1 MKTKTAMKEM
11 RKEKEFDCSAA
22 SALPNFCVSF
32 PQPMI
37 FWNALRWTSLYAQ
50 VACVINKTERGVASG
65 RIRVSKRR
73 TALCLLLLPITLLM
87 AKTLRSQSQNSP
99 KKSAKTVGQNPSAK
113 SPLKKLTP
121 AAQQWVDATMR
132 KMSVEEKI
140 GQLLFTTYH
149 GTFTSTDSP
158 PYQQMLHSVK
168 DLHVGGFII
177 VTHIGPL
184 GIEKS
189 QAYPTAALNN
199 ELQTKAKIPLLVGA
213 DFERGS
219 AMRLDEGT
227 SFPTNMA
234 LAAAGNPKDAYTMG
248 KITAIEARDV
258 GVHWIYAP
266 VADVNNNP
274 ENPIVNTRSFGEDPA
289 RVAEFV
295 SEYVRGVNEN
305 GGLATAKHFPGHG
318 DTAADSHIDLPV
330 IKADRARLDALEL
343 VPFRAAIE
351 AGVGSIMTGHLNV
364 PSLEPDPNTPATLSN
379 NILTGVLR
387 DQLGFQGLVI
397 TDAMDMGG
405 ITVRFAPGE
414 AAVRAVLAGADALL
428 MPPVPD
434 AAFEALQEAVKSGRI
449 SKERLDASVRRI
461 LEAKARLGL
470 EKNRLV
476 DLGALNTRFASVNW
490 QREAQDISDRGITLL
505 RDTPKRLP
513 LDATRPSRALLLAFY
528 ADPEPYPGED
538 LERELRKRFD
548 SVTTLRADTRFVS
561 AANLKLPSPD
571 SYDVAL
577 LALFVRVSDRKG
589 NVDVPAEQSAL
600 AEQVYKAG
608 KPVITVA
615 FGSPYLIERFPQ
627 AETWLGAFGIS
638 DVAQISVARAL
649 FGEIPVRG
657 HLPVTIP
664 GIGLKTGFGIE
675 VPADAMKLQPMDVRE
690 EARLQ
695 PAFDVIEAAVK
706 DKAFPG
712 ATLAIGYKGKVSVH
726 AFGKLSY
733 DANSPSVNTGTL
745 YDIAS
750 LTKVVGT
757 TTISEKLV
765 EHDFPVALD
774 LDAKVERYLP
784 EWISSGSQ
792 LEWRHRVTVRH
803 LLTHT
808 SGLPAFKEYWRTS
821 KGKQDTL
828 NRIFAEPLEYEPGTK
843 MIYSD
848 LGIILLAEIIHRLT
862 GKTMDELARENIFS
876 PLGMNHTMYLP
887 PKKIWPAIAPTEI
900 DNQLRH
906 RLIQG
911 EVHDENAF
919 AIGGVSGHAGLFS
932 TAPDLAVFCHMEL
945 NGGVYGHA
953 QIVKRATIAQF
964 TVPQE
969 LSKGTRTLGWVV
981 PTEGSFMG
989 HFYGPHA
996 FGHTGF
1002 TGTSIYI
1009 DPDRQLFVVLLTNRV
1024 NPTRENMKIS
1034 KVRPALH
1041 DAVVQSLGL
1050 ATSVAPA
1057 N

>member
-1 MKTKTAMKEM
+1 
-11 RKEKEFDCSAA
+11 
-22 SALPNFCVSF
+22 
-32 PQPMI
+32 MI
-37 FWNALRWTSLYAQ
+37 FWNALWRTALCAQ
-50 VACVINKTERGVASG
+50 VACVINKSEQGVNSG
-65 RIRVSKRR
+65 ENPLSKRR
-73 TALCLLLLPITLLM
+73 VALCLLAIPLTLVM
-87 AKTLRSQSQNSP
+87 AKKLRSQSQTSP
-99 KKSAKTVGQNPSAK
+99 KKSSPAAAQTVPKQ
-113 SPLKKLTP
+113 SPLKALSP
-121 AAQQWVDATMR
+121 AARAWVDATMK
-132 KMSVEEKI
+132 KMSTDEKV

-149 GTFTSTDSP
+149 GTYTSTDSAA
-158 PYQQMLHSVK
+158 YQQMLHSVN
-168 DLHVGGFII
+168 DLHAGGFII
-177 VTHIGPL
+177 ITRITPL

-189 QAYPTAALNN
+189 QAYPTAVLNN
-199 ELQTKAKIPLLVGA
+199 ELQAKAKLPLLIGA

-219 AMRLDEGT
+219 GMRLDEGT
-227 SFPTNMA
+227 SFPTQMA

-248 KITAIEARDV
+248 KITAIEAREA

-266 VADVNNNP
+266 VADINNNP
-274 ENPIVNTRSFGEDPA
+274 ENPIINTRSFGEDPA
-289 RVAEFV
+289 RVSEFV
-295 SEYVRGVNEN
+295 SEYVRGVNDN

-330 IKADRARLDALEL
+330 ITADRERLEELEL
-343 VPFRAAIE
+343 APFRAAIKE
-351 AGVGSIMTGHLNV
+351 GVGSIMTGHLNV
-364 PSLEPDPNTPATLSN
+364 PSLEPDPNTPATLSH

-387 DQLGFQGLVI
+387 DQLGFEGLVI

-434 AAFEALQEAVKSGRI
+434 AAFEALQGAVKSGRI
-449 SKERLDASVRRI
+449 SRERLDTSVRRI

-470 EKNRLV
+470 YKNRLV
-476 DLGALNTRFASVNW
+476 DLAALNTKFAAVKW
-490 QREAQDISDRGITLL
+490 QSEAQDISDRGITLL

-513 LDATRPSRALLLAFY
+513 LDGTKPSRALLLAFY

-548 SVTTLRADTRFVS
+548 SVTTLRADTRFVN
-561 AANLKLPSPD
+561 AANLKLPPPD

-577 LALFVRVSDRKG
+577 LALFVRVSDRRG
-589 NVDVPAEQSAL
+589 NVDVPTEQAAL
-600 AEQVYKAG
+600 AEQVYKTG
-608 KPVITVA
+608 KPVITLA

-638 DVAQISVARAL
+638 DVAQISMARAL
-649 FGEIPVRG
+649 FGEIPIRG

-664 GIGLKTGFGIE
+664 GIGLKAGFGIE
-675 VPADAMKLQPMDVRE
+675 VAADPMKLAPMDVRE
-690 EARLQ
+690 EAKLQ
-695 PAFDVIEAAVK
+695 PAFDLIEEAVK

-712 ATLAIGYKGKVSVH
+712 ATLAIGYKGRVSVH

-733 DANSPSVNTGTL
+733 DAKSPSVNVDTM

-757 TTISEKLV
+757 TTIAEKLA
-765 EHDFPVALD
+765 EHDFPVPLD

-792 LEWRHRVTVRH
+792 AEWRHRVTVRH

-821 KGKQDTL
+821 KGYRDTL
-828 NRIFAEPLEYEPGTK
+828 SRIFAEPLEYEPGTK

-848 LGIILLAEIIHRLT
+848 LGIILLAEIVHRLT
-862 GKTMDELARENIFS
+862 GKTLDVLDHENIFG

-887 PKKIWPAIAPTEI
+887 PKKIWPTIAPTEV

-932 TAPDLAVFCHMEL
+932 TAPDLASFCQMLL
-945 NGGVYGHA
+945 NGGAYAH
-953 QIVKRATIAQF
+953 QRIVRRATIAEF
-964 TVPQE
+964 TEPQE
-969 LSKGTRTLGWVV
+969 LSGKARTLGWVV
-981 PTEGSFMG
+981 PTENSFMG
-989 HFYGPHA
+989 HYSGPHSY
-996 FGHTGF
+996 GHTGF
-1002 TGTSIYI
+1002 TGTSIYV

-1024 NPTRENMKIS
+1024 NPTRENMKIA
-1034 KVRPALH
+1034 KVRVALH
-1041 DAVVQSLGL
+1041 DAVAQALRL
-1050 ATSVAPA
+1050 ATGMASRQ
-1057 N
+1057 